1 MIDPGQEHG
10 PPIGTPV
17 PFVAAQP
24 NQQQPIPYAGTP
36 QQQVKQ
42 DPYGRPAAGI
52 YQNGTRPTAARPY
65 GQPAQ
70 SPYGA
75 PASSGYQ
82 NQAPIVSAS
91 SGAGYGQGG
100 GGYQQPQQQQ
110 PSAYGAPSAGSAY
123 GAGRAGNQY
132 GAPQGARGP
141 YGQPAADY
149 RAGNSAIA
157 RNEAPAK
164 IVPINSLNAYQ
175 NRWTIKARVSVKGTV
190 RTYHNARGEGKVFS
204 FDLVDSAGGEI
215 KVTAFTDACDKFYE
229 LIQKGKVY
237 MVSKASLKPKRP
249 VSLCFVVF
257 ALQICCC
264 GAI

>member
-1 MIDPGQEHG
+1 M
-10 PPIGTPV
+10 
-17 PFVAAQP
+17 
-24 NQQQPIPYAGTP
+24 
-36 QQQVKQ
+36 
-42 DPYGRPAAGI
+42 
-52 YQNGTRPTAARPY
+52 
-65 GQPAQ
+65 
-70 SPYGA
+70 
-75 PASSGYQ
+75 
-82 NQAPIVSAS
+82 
-91 SGAGYGQGG
+91 
-100 GGYQQPQQQQ
+100 
-110 PSAYGAPSAGSAY
+110 
-123 GAGRAGNQY
+123 
-132 GAPQGARGP
+132 
-141 YGQPAADY
+141 
-149 RAGNSAIA
+149 
-157 RNEAPAK
+157 
-164 IVPINSLNAYQ
+164 NAYQ